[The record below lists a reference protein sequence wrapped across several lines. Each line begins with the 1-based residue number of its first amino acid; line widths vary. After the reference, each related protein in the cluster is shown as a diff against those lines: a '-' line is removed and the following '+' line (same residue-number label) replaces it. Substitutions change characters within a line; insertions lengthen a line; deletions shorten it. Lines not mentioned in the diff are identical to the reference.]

1 MINLRF
7 EETGIENF
15 KEKTRRAERRNENG
29 WLPEL
34 GTEEVVDDAVRNIL
48 KEMGSELDDPELV
61 GLVEDNGEFG
71 CLSDFVNEFWDKAV
85 DLIVNVISTEN

>member
-1 MINLRF
+1 MKISKRRLEELR
-7 EETGIENF
+7 EEMKMG
-15 KEKTRRAERRNENG
+15 G
-29 WLPEL
+29 CPEL

-71 CLSDFVNEFWDKAV
+71 CLRDFVNEFWDKAV